1 MAAVIAVDLGATS
14 GRVILVRFDEGIDL
28 TEVHRFDTAPEQGPD
43 GLRLDIARLLEEI
56 QEGIAW
62 AVAMAPD
69 GVRAV
74 GIDSWA
80 VDYGLVAG
88 GRLVAAPF
96 HYRDPRCDAGR
107 ERVQQLIDLPE
118 LYSRTGIQDL
128 PFNTVNQLVDDL
140 DHGRLE
146 GVERMLLLPDLIG
159 YLLTGRL
166 VAEATNASTTGLLD
180 PHTRQWDWELIDRLG
195 LPRHLFPEVVPPG
208 SIVGTIAVGPA
219 TGIPLVA
226 VGTHDTASAV
236 VGAPL
241 QDEGDV
247 FLSSGTWSLLG
258 QELRDPILTPGARA
272 ANFTNEGGVDDRVRF
287 LKNINGMWLLS
298 ESIRAWGEGRVQD
311 LVDEAREVTDA
322 PVFDATDPSLIAPGD
337 MPERI
342 RALAG
347 DDPRLADRAVF
358 TRSVLDSLALAYA
371 RTIDELVAL
380 TGQHPERL
388 VIVGGGSANELLS
401 QLAADRTRLTVTSGP
416 MEATAI
422 GNALVQARAVGLL
435 NGSLEDLREV
445 VRSSSEVTT
454 WYPTPETT
462 EPSVPEP
469 ETLTEPEALIQP
481 ETAPET
487 LIQPEAAPEPEALT
501 EPEAVPVSEPS
512 GVEPSPAPL
521 PHPEAEL
528 AALVGLSNEFG
539 AKPAFT
545 RAGGGNSSVKVDGV
559 LWIKPSGVSMA
570 TLGAQDL
577 VPLDVRTLVDALD
590 APDPDPSLG
599 DPVHQLATR
608 ARLDDGP
615 RRPSVEI
622 LFHALIE
629 DAYVLHTHPLLI
641 NAVTCNTDGPAL
653 TRELFGDEVLWVDYV
668 DPGLPLAREIARRRR
683 EHVKATGQRPPRITF
698 LMNHGMI
705 VSGDDVAEVAADCNR
720 VLKVIQGAISR
731 RSGIT
736 GLAKE
741 FARAVGARAVAVD
754 GSSIASDFPL
764 TEAGARFIAQG
775 PLIPDQIVYAGS
787 FAVVLHDGDDVAE
800 AVRRHEETHAQT
812 PRIAVIPGAGI
823 AAVGSSKKQAK
834 TALEVYI
841 DALTVARAATIL
853 GGIRTLD
860 ESERTFIETW
870 EAEAYRQQVAN
881 H

>member
-14 GRVILVRFDEGIDL
+14 GRVILVRFDEGIEL
-28 TEVHRFDTAPEQGPD
+28 TEVHRFDTAPEQDPD
-43 GLRLDIARLLEEI
+43 GLRLDIARLLDEI

-88 GRLVAAPF
+88 GRLVDAPF
-96 HYRDPRCDAGR
+96 HYRDARGEAGR
-107 ERVQQLIDLPE
+107 ARLHQLIDPAE
-118 LYSRTGIQDL
+118 LYARTGIQDL
-128 PFNTVNQLVDDL
+128 PFTTVNQLIDDL
-140 DHGRLE
+140 DHGRLA
-146 GVERMLLLPDLIG
+146 GVEKMLLLPDLLG

-180 PHTRQWDWELIDRLG
+180 PHTRQWDFELIDRLG
-195 LPRHLFPEVVPPG
+195 LPRHIFPDVVAPG

-241 QDEGDV
+241 QEEGDV

-258 QELRDPILTPGARA
+258 QELPEPLLTDHARE
-272 ANFTNEGGVDDRVRF
+272 ANFTNEGGVDERIRF
-287 LKNINGMWLLS
+287 LKNINGMWLLT
-298 ESIRAWGEGRVQD
+298 ESIRSWGEGRIQD

-342 RALAG
+342 RALTG
-347 DDPRLADRAVF
+347 DDPRMTDRAVF

-380 TGQHPERL
+380 TGRTPTRL
-388 VIVGGGSANELLS
+388 VIVGGGSANELLC
-401 QLAADRTRLTVTSGP
+401 QLAADRTGLEVTSGP
-416 MEATAI
+416 LEATTI
-422 GNALVQARAVGLL
+422 GNALIQAHAVGLL
-435 NGSLEDLREV
+435 NGSLAELRGI
-445 VRSSSEVTT
+445 VRNSSKVTT
-454 WYPTPETT
+454 WWPTPATET
-462 EPSVPEP
+462 EPEP
-469 ETLTEPEALIQP
+469 EQP
-481 ETAPET
+481 A
-487 LIQPEAAPEPEALT
+487 
-501 EPEAVPVSEPS
+501 
-512 GVEPSPAPL
+512 SPTVGAR
-521 PHPEAEL
+521 PEAEL
-528 AALVGLSNEFG
+528 AALTALSNEFG

-570 TLGAQDL
+570 TMSAEDL
-577 VPLDVRTLVDALD
+577 VPLDLAVLVAALD
-590 APDPDPSLG
+590 GPDPDPSLG
-599 DPVHQLATR
+599 DPVTQLATR

-622 LFHALIE
+622 LFHALI
-629 DAYVLHTHPLLI
+629 DDTYVLHTHPLLI
-641 NAVTCNTDGPAL
+641 NAITCNTDGPAL

-683 EHVKATGQRPPRITF
+683 EHSEATGAPPPAITF

-705 VSGDDVAEVAADCNR
+705 VSGNDPAQVAADCQR
-720 VLKVIQGAISR
+720 VLKVIQGTISR

-741 FARAVGARAVAVD
+741 FARAVGAQAVAVD
-754 GSSIASDFPL
+754 GSSIASDFPV
-764 TEAGARFIAQG
+764 TEAGSRFITEG

-787 FAVVLHDGDDVAE
+787 FALVLHDGDDVAE
-800 AVRRHEETHAQT
+800 AVRRHEETHGQT
-812 PRIAVIPGAGI
+812 PKVAVIPGAGV

-841 DALTVARAATIL
+841 DALTVARAASII
-853 GGIRTLD
+853 GDVRTLS

-870 EAEAYRQQVAN
+870 EAEAYRQQVADS
-881 H
+881 

>member
-28 TEVHRFDTAPEQGPD
+28 TEVHRFDTSAEQGPD
-43 GLRLDIARLLEEI
+43 GLRLDIAQLLEDI

-62 AVAMAPD
+62 AMAMAPD

-88 GRLVAAPF
+88 GRLVDAPF
-96 HYRDPRCDAGR
+96 HYRDPRCEAGR
-107 ERVQQLIDLPE
+107 ERLRQLIDPAE
-118 LYSRTGIQDL
+118 LHALTGIQDL
-128 PFNTVNQLVDDL
+128 PFNTVNQLLDDL
-140 DHGRLE
+140 GQGRLD

-159 YLLTGRL
+159 YLLTGRA
-166 VAEATNASTTGLLD
+166 VAEVTNASTTALLD
-180 PHTRQWDWELIDRLG
+180 PHTWQWDLELIDRLG
-195 LPRHLFPEVVPPG
+195 LPRHIFPELVPPG
-208 SIVGTIAVGPA
+208 GIVGTIATGPA

-226 VGTHDTASAV
+226 VGSHDTASAV
-236 VGAPL
+236 VAAPL
-241 QDEGDV
+241 QDESDV

-258 QELRDPILTPGARA
+258 QELPAPVLTPEAYQ
-272 ANFTNEGGVDDRVRF
+272 ANFTNEGGVDERIRF
-287 LKNINGMWLLS
+287 LKNINGMWLMS
-298 ESIRAWGEGRVQD
+298 ESIRAWGEGRIQD
-311 LVDEAREVTDA
+311 LVAEAKEVEDA
-322 PVFDATDPSLIAPGD
+322 PIFDATDPSLIAPGD

-342 RALAG
+342 RALTG
-347 DDPRLADRAVF
+347 DDPRMADRAVF

-371 RTIDELVAL
+371 RTIEELVSL
-380 TGQHPERL
+380 TGRSPQRL

-401 QLAADRTRLTVTSGP
+401 QLAADRTGLVVTSGP

-422 GNALVQARAVGLL
+422 GNALIQARTVGLL
-435 NGSLEDLREV
+435 DGSLEDLRRIV
-445 VRSSSEVTT
+445 LGTSGIATFQPRPGATVASA
-454 WYPTPETT
+454 
-462 EPSVPEP
+462 PEP
-469 ETLTEPEALIQP
+469 ETE
-481 ETAPET
+481 
-487 LIQPEAAPEPEALT
+487 PEPEPGSAPASDPGARPVTELEALT
-501 EPEAVPVSEPS
+501 A
-512 GVEPSPAPL
+512 
-521 PHPEAEL
+521 
-528 AALVGLSNEFG
+528 LSNEFG

-545 RAGGGNSSVKVDGV
+545 RAGGGNSSVKADGV

-570 TLGAQDL
+570 TMQASDL
-577 VPLDVRTLVDALD
+577 VPLDRRVLVEALE

-599 DPVHQLATR
+599 DPVNHLATL

-622 LFHALIE
+622 LFHALI
-629 DAYVLHTHPLLI
+629 DDTYVLHTHPLLI
-641 NAVTCNTDGPAL
+641 NAITCNTDGPAL
-653 TRELFGDEVLWVDYV
+653 TAELFGDEVLWVDYV

-683 EHVKATGQRPPRITF
+683 EHTAATGQQPPRITF

-705 VSGDDVAEVAADCNR
+705 VSGDDPAEVAADCTR

-736 GLAKE
+736 HLAKE
-741 FARAVGARAVAVD
+741 FARAVGAQAVAVD
-754 GSSIASDFPL
+754 GSSIASDFPV
-764 TEAGARFIAQG
+764 TEAGSRFLTQG

-787 FAVVLHDGDDVAE
+787 FPVVLHDGDDVAA
-800 AVRRHEETHAQT
+800 AVRRHEETHGQ
-812 PRIAVIPGAGI
+812 PPKVAVIPGAGV

-841 DALTVARAATIL
+841 DSLTVARAASIL

-870 EAEAYRQQVAN
+870 EAEAYRQQVAES
-881 H
+881 